1 MIVRFQ
7 QLFFPIQ
14 KRGQKRCNERNRIVV
29 KQYRSKIKLHRRID
43 AYNCT
48 RDETMFLAEIFFPK
62 ECESVN
68 EKNQS

>member
-1 MIVRFQ
+1 M
-7 QLFFPIQ
+7 
-14 KRGQKRCNERNRIVV
+14 
-29 KQYRSKIKLHRRID
+29 D

-48 RDETMFLAEIFFPK
+48 RDETMFLAEILFPR